1 MYPDN
6 LIRSAADLIRRAHH
20 LVVLTGAGISTPS
33 GIPDFRS
40 LKSGLWN
47 KANPFVVASLAMFRI
62 RPHLFFDWIR
72 PLIHTFLDA
81 LPNPAHL
88 ALAQLEQLGN
98 LKAIITQNIDAL
110 HQKAGSQNVIEVHG
124 HIRQATCVRCYDV
137 VSTDTI
143 LSGLDQQQ
151 VPRCAKCGGVLK
163 PNVIL
168 VGEQLP
174 VRELNAARQQTNH
187 CDLML
192 VIGSSL
198 SMAPVSDLPLIA
210 KDQGAQI
217 IVVNGQPTPIDPY
230 ADLVIHKDIA
240 LVLPQIVSL
249 VLANQDRLNS
259 IQIA

>member
-1 MYPDN
+1 MSPDS
-6 LIRSAADLIRRAHH
+6 LILSAADLIRRARH

-40 LKSGLWN
+40 IKSGLWN
-47 KANPFVVASLAMFRI
+47 KANPLIVASLSMFRI
-62 RPHLFFDWIR
+62 RPSLFFDWIR
-72 PLIHTFLDA
+72 PMVRTFLDA

-98 LKAIITQNIDAL
+98 LKAIVTQNIDAL
-110 HQKAGSQNVIEVHG
+110 HQKAGSNNVIEVHG
-124 HIRQATCVRCYDV
+124 HIRQATCVRCYKV

-143 LSGLDQQQ
+143 LSSLDHSQ
-151 VPRCAKCGGVLK
+151 VPRCTCGGVLK

-174 VRELNAARQQTNH
+174 VREINAARHQTTH

-192 VIGSSL
+192 VVGSSL
-198 SMAPVSDLPLIA
+198 TTTPVSDLPLIA
-210 KDQGAQI
+210 KDQGAQL
-217 IVVNGQPTPIDPY
+217 IVVNGQPTPIDKY
-230 ADLVIHKDIA
+230 ADIVIRRDVA

-249 VLANQDRLNS
+249 VLNKRDHCRME
-259 IQIA
+259 